1 MEGVNIMDIIILKK
15 EKKKRVAYNLEACVW
30 IYSGKDCLNETVR
43 GNQFTT

>member
-15 EKKKRVAYNLEACVW
+15 EKKKRVAYNLEASVW